1 MSDIIESTATEIP
14 ETIQET
20 VNDPN
25 QIQVNID
32 YIRKQK
38 IHFATP
44 MYSGICTES
53 TFMSYVKWSNTARQL
68 GLDWTIETMVN
79 ESLISRARNTLVAKF
94 LEAKDC
100 THLMFIDSD
109 IGFEPWH
116 VLAMLN
122 HDVDIIGGLY
132 PMKTMPVKWVV
143 NGLEGAETAKD
154 GLLEVTKT
162 GTGFMLIKREVF
174 DRMET
179 HPAVKP
185 YKNDIGLDP
194 KYDQYL
200 KTYFD
205 TAVREGRYMSEDWT
219 ACANFIELG
228 GKVHV
233 DTRVMLKHT
242 GSFTFCNDAQE
253 HLIQQYTPEVVR
265 RINANGVKLIDQNGN
280 EVKV

>member
-1 MSDIIESTATEIP
+1 MTTDVIESTATVVP
-14 ETIQET
+14 ETPVQE
-20 VNDPN
+20 DPN
-25 QIQVNID
+25 QIKVNID
-32 YIRKQK
+32 YIRKQR
-38 IHFATP
+38 IQFATP
-44 MYSGICTES
+44 AYGGMMTES
-53 TFMSYVKWSNTARQL
+53 TFLSFIKWANTARQL
-68 GLDWTIETMVN
+68 NIDWSIETMVN

-94 LEAKDC
+94 LESKES
-100 THLMFIDSD
+100 THLMFVDAD
-109 IGFEPWH
+109 IGFEPWQ
-116 VLAMLN
+116 VLALLN
-122 HDVDIIGGLY
+122 HDVDIVGGLY
-132 PMKTMPVKWVV
+132 PMKTLPVKWVV
-143 NGLEGAETAKD
+143 NGLEGSTVNEN

-174 DRMET
+174 ERMNS

-194 KYDQYL
+194 KYDAYL

-233 DTRVMLKHT
+233 DTRVLLKHT
-242 GSFTFCNDAQE
+242 GSFTFSNETQE
-253 HLIQQYTPEVVR
+253 HLIQQYMPEVVR
-265 RINANGVKLIDQNGN
+265 RINAQGVKLIDQDGN